1 MNVLYETRQYLS
13 HSTVHLLEETLHRLT
28 SSVWELDPFLALL
41 LTVFFPDGRLGSDFK
56 KS

>member
-1 MNVLYETRQYLS
+1 VNVLYETRQYLS